1 MSSPTSDET
10 QLRLAELEAKLASQE
25 ENNKQMLTALNTTLQ
40 LVAAMTANQN
50 TLPHTQPPLP
60 TASANPPKLD
70 LKPSPP
76 PNFDGDRQKGKGF
89 INACQAYFRLRPDQ
103 FPDEQTKI
111 QWAMTYMN
119 QGRAQKWV
127 NRVYHWEATPANIGS
142 SHFVDWDDFRSRFR
156 TEFFPLH
163 SDAAATNK
171 LEGTTYFQGKRT
183 VDDYLDDF
191 RDLISESG
199 YSDPKTIVVKF
210 RRGLNPTIADA
221 VATMSSGRPDDLDPD
236 AWYEA
241 AIRIDQ
247 NQAANAAFRSAHQPK
262 ATAFLQGSRQLL
274 SLPNRPNPPTR
285 FAHTQPTPGNPV
297 PMDID
302 AAKRAGKHPP
312 SCFRCGKL
320 GHFVPD
326 CPLPDIR
333 SLERGEVEVLMEQ
346 LSARMDEINLL
357 ASAFSED
364 EPKIPEVVEN
374 PLSGFPTGS
383 T

>member
-1 MSSPTSDET
+1 MNSPTSDET
-10 QLRLAELEAKLASQE
+10 QLQLAELEAKLASQE

-50 TLPHTQPPLP
+50 ALPHTQPPLP
-60 TASANPPKLD
+60 TASAKPPKLD

-76 PNFDGDRQKGKGF
+76 PNFDGDRHKGKGF

-103 FPDEQTKI
+103 FLDEQ
-111 QWAMTYMN
+111 
-119 QGRAQKWV
+119 
-127 NRVYHWEATPANIGS
+127 WEATPANIGS

-199 YSDPKTIVVKF
+199 YSDLKTIVVKF

-247 NQAANAAFRSAHQPK
+247 NQAANTAFHSAHQPK
-262 ATAFLQGSRQLL
+262 ATVFLQGSRQLL
-274 SLPNRPNPPTR
+274 SLPNRPNCKGDCR
-285 FAHTQPTPGNPV
+285 FG
-297 PMDID
+297 
-302 AAKRAGKHPP
+302 
-312 SCFRCGKL
+312 
-320 GHFVPD
+320 
-326 CPLPDIR
+326 
-333 SLERGEVEVLMEQ
+333 
-346 LSARMDEINLL
+346 
-357 ASAFSED
+357 
-364 EPKIPEVVEN
+364 
-374 PLSGFPTGS
+374 
-383 T
+383 

>member
-1 MSSPTSDET
+1 MSSNEPLASTPPEFPSPTSEKMSSPTSDET

-171 LEGTTYFQGKRT
+171 LEGTTYF
-183 VDDYLDDF
+183 F
-191 RDLISESG
+191 
-199 YSDPKTIVVKF
+199 F
-210 RRGLNPTIADA
+210 FFFFFFFFWGL
-221 VATMSSGRPDDLDPD
+221 
-236 AWYEA
+236 
-241 AIRIDQ
+241 
-247 NQAANAAFRSAHQPK
+247 
-262 ATAFLQGSRQLL
+262 
-274 SLPNRPNPPTR
+274 
-285 FAHTQPTPGNPV
+285 
-297 PMDID
+297 
-302 AAKRAGKHPP
+302 
-312 SCFRCGKL
+312 
-320 GHFVPD
+320 
-326 CPLPDIR
+326 
-333 SLERGEVEVLMEQ
+333 
-346 LSARMDEINLL
+346 
-357 ASAFSED
+357 
-364 EPKIPEVVEN
+364 
-374 PLSGFPTGS
+374 
-383 T
+383 